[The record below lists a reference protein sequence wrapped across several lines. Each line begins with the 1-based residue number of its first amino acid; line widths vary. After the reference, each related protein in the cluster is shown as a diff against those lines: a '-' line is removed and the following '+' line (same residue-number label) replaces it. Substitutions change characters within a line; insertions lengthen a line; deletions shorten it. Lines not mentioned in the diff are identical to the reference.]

1 MVFFS
6 CSRSGIVD
14 SMSVTLGSC
23 LTCLPSPDPFT
34 PLDGWPLGAW
44 PLRAWPLMPLAR
56 PFWGSS
62 ASCLAFSSA
71 RALSRFSRRAR
82 RYSLGKTWTVSGG
95 KQPVL
100 FTYIVLQHI
109 FNKCWCF
116 FLSCFLWFKW
126 SSSIVWKAAEAKT
139 FAHGEKFCSLE
150 LARITTFRSCDP
162 FVSRPQTFLNLD
174 DL

>member
-82 RYSLGKTWTVSGG
+82 RYSLGKTWTISGG

-116 FLSCFLWFKW
+116 FSFLLFMVQMVILNCLKSCRSKNFCAW
-126 SSSIVWKAAEAKT
+126 WKI
-139 FAHGEKFCSLE
+139 L
-150 LARITTFRSCDP
+150 
-162 FVSRPQTFLNLD
+162 
-174 DL
+174 